1 MKREWPE
8 TILEESTSTIHNIS
22 YREHPKR
29 DRHTVVSS
37 RDDKTPLV
45 ALFGQACIIRKKLVD
60 DT

>member
-1 MKREWPE
+1 MTRNCPRG
-8 TILEESTSTIHNIS
+8 IYVDNSQHIF

>member
-1 MKREWPE
+1 MTRNCPRG
-8 TILEESTSTIHNIS
+8 IYVDNSQQFLIESTR
-22 YREHPKR
+22 RE
-29 DRHTVVSS
+29 TVTLVVSS